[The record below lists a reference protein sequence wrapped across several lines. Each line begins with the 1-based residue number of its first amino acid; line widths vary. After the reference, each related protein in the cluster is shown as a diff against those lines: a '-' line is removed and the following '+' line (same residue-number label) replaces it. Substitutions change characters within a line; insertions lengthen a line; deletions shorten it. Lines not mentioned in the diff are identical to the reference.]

1 MFDEPSYENVHDSR
15 ESGLLFTDLKDEGEE
30 QLMRRENI
38 NGR

>member
-1 MFDEPSYENVHDSR
+1 MFDVPNYETVHDSR
-15 ESGLLFTDLKDEGEE
+15 ESGLLFTNLKDEAEE